1 MQLKK
6 EIWAKANLSE
16 SVFRN
21 NKINIDSNDIRESDD
36 IRELK
41 AVAEYLQSHLI
52 EVNNLSKFMLN
63 ERLRVRHRNY
73 IFTQNCLKSQVD
85 WEIFKL
91 RTKQIIMNEQEK
103 ITSEQVTYLKSIILA
118 QLLLEANESLVN
130 TNVYKQSLKQQINR
144 MNGILE
150 PIVRQEFDGVYNSEP
165 EMTTN
170 ILNKIDSIVGKIAS
184 YQIEEL
190 VILEAVV
197 DKYENNK
204 EWFLEHTASDFLKID

>member
-1 MQLKK
+1 MNK
-6 EIWAKANLSE
+6 E
-16 SVFRN
+16 
-21 NKINIDSNDIRESDD
+21 
-36 IRELK
+36 
-41 AVAEYLQSHLI
+41 Q
-52 EVNNLSKFMLN
+52 
-63 ERLRVRHRNY
+63 
-73 IFTQNCLKSQVD
+73 
-85 WEIFKL
+85 
-91 RTKQIIMNEQEK
+91 QI
-103 ITSEQVTYLKSIILA
+103 TAEQVTYLKSVILS

-130 TNVYKQSLKQQINR
+130 TTVYKQSLKQQINR

-150 PIVRQEFDGVYNSEP
+150 PIVRQEFDGIYKSDP

-170 ILNKIDSIVGKIAS
+170 ILNKIESIVSKVAS

>member
-1 MQLKK
+1 
-6 EIWAKANLSE
+6 
-16 SVFRN
+16 
-21 NKINIDSNDIRESDD
+21 
-36 IRELK
+36 
-41 AVAEYLQSHLI
+41 
-52 EVNNLSKFMLN
+52 
-63 ERLRVRHRNY
+63 
-73 IFTQNCLKSQVD
+73 
-85 WEIFKL
+85 
-91 RTKQIIMNEQEK
+91 MNEQGK
-103 ITSEQVTYLKSIILA
+103 ITAEQITYLKSIILS

-150 PIVRQEFDGVYNSEP
+150 PIVRQEFDGVYNSDP

-170 ILNKIDSIVGKIAS
+170 ILNKIESLVDKISS

-197 DKYENNK
+197 EKYENNK

>member
-1 MQLKK
+1 M
-6 EIWAKANLSE
+6 
-16 SVFRN
+16 
-21 NKINIDSNDIRESDD
+21 NKQE
-36 IRELK
+36 
-41 AVAEYLQSHLI
+41 
-52 EVNNLSKFMLN
+52 
-63 ERLRVRHRNY
+63 
-73 IFTQNCLKSQVD
+73 
-85 WEIFKL
+85 
-91 RTKQIIMNEQEK
+91 QI
-103 ITSEQVTYLKSIILA
+103 TAEQVTYLKSIILS

-150 PIVRQEFDGVYNSEP
+150 PIVRQEFDGVYNSDP

-197 DKYENNK
+197 EKYEDNK
-204 EWFLEHTASDFLKID
+204 EWFLKYAESDFLKID

>member
-1 MQLKK
+1 
-6 EIWAKANLSE
+6 
-16 SVFRN
+16 
-21 NKINIDSNDIRESDD
+21 
-36 IRELK
+36 
-41 AVAEYLQSHLI
+41 
-52 EVNNLSKFMLN
+52 
-63 ERLRVRHRNY
+63 
-73 IFTQNCLKSQVD
+73 
-85 WEIFKL
+85 
-91 RTKQIIMNEQEK
+91 MNEQEK
-103 ITSEQVTYLKSIILA
+103 ITAEQVTYLKSIILS

-150 PIVRQEFDGVYNSEP
+150 PIVRQEFDGVYNSDP

-170 ILNKIDSIVGKIAS
+170 ILNKIDSIVSKIAS

-197 DKYENNK
+197 EKYENNK

>member
-1 MQLKK
+1 
-6 EIWAKANLSE
+6 
-16 SVFRN
+16 
-21 NKINIDSNDIRESDD
+21 
-36 IRELK
+36 
-41 AVAEYLQSHLI
+41 
-52 EVNNLSKFMLN
+52 
-63 ERLRVRHRNY
+63 
-73 IFTQNCLKSQVD
+73 
-85 WEIFKL
+85 
-91 RTKQIIMNEQEK
+91 MNEQGK
-103 ITSEQVTYLKSIILA
+103 ITAEQITYLKSVILS

-130 TNVYKQSLKQQINR
+130 TTVYKQSLKQQINR

-150 PIVRQEFDGVYNSEP
+150 PIVRQEFDGVYKSDP

-204 EWFLEHTASDFLKID
+204 EWFLEYAASDFLKID

>member
-1 MQLKK
+1 M
-6 EIWAKANLSE
+6 
-16 SVFRN
+16 
-21 NKINIDSNDIRESDD
+21 NKQE
-36 IRELK
+36 
-41 AVAEYLQSHLI
+41 
-52 EVNNLSKFMLN
+52 
-63 ERLRVRHRNY
+63 
-73 IFTQNCLKSQVD
+73 
-85 WEIFKL
+85 
-91 RTKQIIMNEQEK
+91 QI
-103 ITSEQVTYLKSIILA
+103 TAEQVTYLKSIILS

-150 PIVRQEFDGVYNSEP
+150 PIVRQEFDGVYNSDP

-170 ILNKIDSIVGKIAS
+170 ILNKIESLVDKISS

>member
-1 MQLKK
+1 M
-6 EIWAKANLSE
+6 
-16 SVFRN
+16 
-21 NKINIDSNDIRESDD
+21 NKQE
-36 IRELK
+36 
-41 AVAEYLQSHLI
+41 
-52 EVNNLSKFMLN
+52 
-63 ERLRVRHRNY
+63 
-73 IFTQNCLKSQVD
+73 
-85 WEIFKL
+85 
-91 RTKQIIMNEQEK
+91 QI
-103 ITSEQVTYLKSIILA
+103 TAEQVTYLKSIILS

-150 PIVRQEFDGVYNSEP
+150 PIVRQEFDGIYNSDP

-170 ILNKIDSIVGKIAS
+170 ILNKIESLVDKISS

-197 DKYENNK
+197 EKYENNK

>member
-1 MQLKK
+1 
-6 EIWAKANLSE
+6 
-16 SVFRN
+16 
-21 NKINIDSNDIRESDD
+21 
-36 IRELK
+36 
-41 AVAEYLQSHLI
+41 
-52 EVNNLSKFMLN
+52 
-63 ERLRVRHRNY
+63 
-73 IFTQNCLKSQVD
+73 
-85 WEIFKL
+85 
-91 RTKQIIMNEQEK
+91 MNEQEK
-103 ITSEQVTYLKSIILA
+103 ITAEQVTYLKSVILS

-130 TNVYKQSLKQQINR
+130 TTVYKQSLKQQINR

-150 PIVRQEFDGVYNSEP
+150 PIVRQEFDGIYKSDP

-170 ILNKIDSIVGKIAS
+170 ILNKIDSIVGKVAS

>member
-1 MQLKK
+1 M
-6 EIWAKANLSE
+6 
-16 SVFRN
+16 
-21 NKINIDSNDIRESDD
+21 NKQE
-36 IRELK
+36 
-41 AVAEYLQSHLI
+41 
-52 EVNNLSKFMLN
+52 
-63 ERLRVRHRNY
+63 
-73 IFTQNCLKSQVD
+73 
-85 WEIFKL
+85 
-91 RTKQIIMNEQEK
+91 QI
-103 ITSEQVTYLKSIILA
+103 TAEQVTYLKSIILS

-150 PIVRQEFDGVYNSEP
+150 PIVRQEFDGIYNSEP